1 MLQNFG
7 KVTREDKNYHIVPYF
22 STVVRQVAKS
32 FYEQSFH
39 YNGLSC

>member
-1 MLQNFG
+1 MLLNFFIF
-7 KVTREDKNYHIVPYF
+7 TREDKNYHIVPYF
-22 STVVRQVAKS
+22 TTVVRQVAKS